1 VFLIIYKVVIIS
13 VGLGG
18 ILLKAAINITL
29 VVNSR
34 EPEIDYTT
42 DGSYI
47 ERPAIETARATCII
61 IGCIVRQMML
71 GAHSNCLL
79 EGCTL
84 MMGHDKEKVLL

>member
-1 VFLIIYKVVIIS
+1 LNAV
-13 VGLGG
+13 
-18 ILLKAAINITL
+18 INITL

-34 EPEIDYTT
+34 EPEIDCTT
-42 DGSYI
+42 DGSCI
-47 ERPAIETARATCII
+47 EKPAIETAIATCIM
-61 IGCIVRQMML
+61 IGCIVRQIML